1 MFEKVLRSVALV
13 GAVLI
18 AASVFA
24 QDKLSGRDQKWMEK
38 EVGPLITEQEKAMF
52 QQIDKDDRNLFK
64 ELFWL
69 RRDHDPTT
77 PENEFREAYE
87 KGVEYADG
95 RFGSDRS
102 KGSESEYG
110 EVFLLLGTPDYEQ
123 RSGGGNL
130 TRLDWRYEPNAA
142 LGIPDGLTVR
152 FRPAGQIG
160 HRIDDEESV
169 REALERVKE
178 SHIANR
184 AVDYA
189 RDDNGRLRKP
199 DPGRPGGTPEQL
211 LKVLVDTGATSDAI
225 PFEVNTAF
233 FQASEG
239 EVYVPMD
246 IVFGEGFSGGHTT
259 IFYELHDA
267 GGISLSRFEQ
277 AVDPTEGARGHLG
290 VELPIM
296 KQVTPGAY
304 KLYIGVLDDS
314 QTLGSKIVDIE
325 APNFADGE
333 FKLSSIV
340 MFSKAEKTGEVKG
353 ALGEAFMFGGYHFYP
368 KRELVY
374 THENQLAGVFN
385 AYNYGL
391 DNGQPNLTFQ
401 ASFFREGKALGMT
414 AEKPFSLQSPTV
426 ALTIVALPLNIAHVK
441 EPGNY
446 TLKIKVT
453 DHTNQKV
460 LTEEVDFVIE

>member
-1 MFEKVLRSVALV
+1 MFEKVLRSVALI

-24 QDKLSGRDQKWMEK
+24 QDELSGRDRRWMEK
-38 EVGPLITEQEKAMF
+38 EVGPLMTEHEKELF
-52 QQIDKDDRNLFK
+52 QQIDEGDRTLFK

-77 PENEFREAYE
+77 PENEFRDLYQE
-87 KGVEYADG
+87 GVDYADG
-95 RFGSDRS
+95 TFGSDRS
-102 KGSESEYG
+102 KGSETEYG
-110 EVFLLLGTPDYEQ
+110 EVFLLLGTPDFEE

-130 TRLDWRYEPNAA
+130 TRLAWRYEPNAE
-142 LGIPDGLTVR
+142 LGIPDGLTVQ
-152 FRPAGQIG
+152 FRPSAMIGQ
-160 HRIDDEESV
+160 RLDDEENV
-169 REALERVKE
+169 REALEKVKE
-178 SHIANR
+178 SRITNR

-199 DPGRPGGTPEQL
+199 DASRPGGTPEQL
-211 LKVLVDTGATSDAI
+211 LKALVDTGATSDAI
-225 PFEVNTAF
+225 PFEVKPAF

-246 IVFGEGFSGGHTT
+246 IVFGEDFSGGQTT
-259 IFYELHDA
+259 IFYALHDA
-267 GGISLSRFEQ
+267 SGIALSRFEQ
-277 AVDPTEGARGHLG
+277 TADPTEGARGHLG
-290 VELPIM
+290 VELPV
-296 KQVTPGAY
+296 QVAPGAY
-304 KLYIGVLDDS
+304 KLYIGVLDSS

-340 MFSKAEKTGEVKG
+340 MFSKSEQTGEVKG
-353 ALGEAFMFGGYHFYP
+353 ALGEAFMLAGYHFYP

-374 THENQLAGVFN
+374 THEDQLSGVFN

-391 DNGQPNLTFQ
+391 ANGQPNLTFQ
-401 ASFFREGKALGMT
+401 ASLYREGKARGMT
-414 AEKPFSLQSPTV
+414 AEEPFMSQSPMA
-426 ALTIVALPLNIAHVK
+426 ALTIVDVPLNIANFK

>member
-24 QDKLSGRDQKWMEK
+24 QDKLSGRDRKWMEK

-52 QQIDKDDRNLFK
+52 QQIDKDDRKLFK
-64 ELFWL
+64 KLFWM
-69 RRDHDPTT
+69 RRDYDPTT
-77 PENEFREAYE
+77 PENEFREMYE
-87 KGVEYADG
+87 KAVDDADA

-130 TRLDWRYEPNAA
+130 TRLGWRYEPNAA
-142 LGIPDGLTVR
+142 LGIPDGLTVQ

-178 SHIANR
+178 SHIRNR
-184 AVDYA
+184 AIDYA
-189 RDDNGRLRKP
+189 RDENGRLRKP
-199 DPGRPGGTPEQL
+199 DAGRPGGTPEQL
-211 LKVLVDTGATSDAI
+211 LKALVDTGATSDAL
-225 PFEVNTAF
+225 PFEVNAAY
-233 FQASEG
+233 FQASAG

-246 IVFGEGFSGGHTT
+246 IVFGEDFSGGQTT
-259 IFYELHDA
+259 IFYVLHDA

-290 VELPIM
+290 VELPI
-296 KQVTPGAY
+296 QVQVPPGAY

-340 MFSKAEKTGEVKG
+340 MFSRAEKTGKVKG
-353 ALGEAFMFGGYHFYP
+353 ALGEAFTFGGYHVYP

-374 THENQLAGVFN
+374 THDDKLSGMLN
-385 AYNYGL
+385 AYNFGL
-391 DNGQPNLTFQ
+391 DGGQPKLTIQ
-401 ASFFREGKALGMT
+401 VSFFQEDQLRGRT
-414 AEKPFSLQSPTV
+414 ADEPFVAQSPEV
-426 ALTIVALPLNIAHVK
+426 ARTIFDLPLNIPNFK

-453 DHTNQKV
+453 DHTNQNV

>member
-1 MFEKVLRSVALV
+1 MFEKVLRPVALV
-13 GAVLI
+13 GAVLL

-24 QDKLSGRDQKWMEK
+24 QDKLSGGDQKWMEK
-38 EVGPLITEQEKAMF
+38 EVGALITEQEKMLF
-52 QQIDKDDRNLFK
+52 QQIDKDDRKLFK

-77 PENEFREAYE
+77 PENEFREAY
-87 KGVEYADG
+87 KTGVEFADQ

-110 EVFLLLGTPDYEQ
+110 EVFLLLGIPDFEEK
-123 RSGGGNL
+123 SGGGAV
-130 TRLDWRYEPNAA
+130 TRLSWRYEPNAE
-142 LGIPDGLTVR
+142 LGIPDGWTVQ

-160 HRIDDEESV
+160 HRIDDEQNV
-169 REALERVKE
+169 REVLAKVKE
-178 SHIANR
+178 SHITNR

-189 RDDNGRLRKP
+189 RDESGRLRDP
-199 DPGRPGGTPEQL
+199 DDVDPSGTPEL
-211 LKVLVDTGATSDAI
+211 LKALVDTGATSDAL
-225 PFEVNTAF
+225 PFEVRTAF

-246 IVFGEGFSGGHTT
+246 IVFGEGFSGGQTT
-259 IFYELHDA
+259 IFYVIHDA
-267 GGISLSRFEQ
+267 AGISVDRFQ
-277 AVDPTEGARGHLG
+277 QTADPSVGARGHLG
-290 VELPIM
+290 VELPV
-296 KQVTPGAY
+296 QVAPGAY
-304 KLYIGVLDDS
+304 KLYIGVLDGA

-325 APNFADGE
+325 TPNFSDGE

-340 MFSKAEKTGEVKG
+340 MFSKAEQTGEVNG
-353 ALGEAFMFGGYHFYP
+353 AIGEAFMLGGYHFFP

-374 THENQLAGVFN
+374 THEEQLSGVFN

-401 ASFFREGKALGMT
+401 ASFFREGKSRGMT
-414 AEKPFSLQSPTV
+414 AEQPFMAQSPLV
-426 ALTIVALPLNIAHVK
+426 ALTIVDLPLSVANFK

-453 DHTNQKV
+453 DRTNQKV